1 MQGKVVSTKMNKTVI
16 VEVERL
22 VVHPMYKKRV
32 KKTNRFAA
40 HNEIEIK
47 LGDTVEIVQ
56 TKPYSKTKKHKVLE
70 VVKIKGKNDS
80 K

>member
-1 MQGKVVSTKMNKTVI
+1 MQGKVVSTKMDKTVI

-22 VVHPMYKKRV
+22 VIHPIYKKRV

-40 HNEIEIK
+40 HNEIDLK
-47 LGDTVEIVQ
+47 LGDTVEIIQ
-56 TKPYSKTKKHKVLE
+56 TKPYSKTKKYKVLNK
-70 VVKIKGKNDS
+70 VGAKGKNDS

>member
-1 MQGKVVSTKMNKTVI
+1 MRGKIVSTKMDKTVI

-22 VVHPMYKKRV
+22 VVHPVYKKRV

-40 HNEIEIK
+40 HNEIAVK
-47 LGDTVEIVQ
+47 LGDTVEIGQ
-56 TKPYSKTKKHKVLE
+56 TKPYSKTKKHKVLQ
-70 VVKIKGKNDS
+70 VVNTKGENDT

>member
-22 VVHPMYKKRV
+22 VIHPMYKKRIR
-32 KKTNRFAA
+32 KTSRFAA
-40 HNEIEIK
+40 HDELNVKE
-47 LGDTVEIVQ
+47 GDMVEIVE
-56 TKPYSKTKKHKVLE
+56 TKPFSKTKRHMVKKVL
-70 VVKIKGKNDS
+70 GKEGQGE

>member
-1 MQGKVVSTKMNKTVI
+1 MRGKVVSTKMNKTVI

-22 VVHPMYKKRV
+22 VVHPIYKKRV

-40 HNEIEIK
+40 HNELELKI
-47 LGDTVEIVQ
+47 GDTVEIVE

-70 VVKIKGKNDS
+70 VIDTKN
-80 K
+80 KK

>member
-1 MQGKVVSTKMNKTVI
+1 MRGKVVSTKMSKTVI

-22 VVHPMYKKRV
+22 VVHPIYQKRV

-40 HNEIEIK
+40 HNEVSVK
-47 LGDTVEIVQ
+47 VGDTVEIAE
-56 TKPYSKTKKHKVLE
+56 TKPYSKTKKHKVVS
-70 VVKIKGKNDS
+70 VVNTKGKNDS